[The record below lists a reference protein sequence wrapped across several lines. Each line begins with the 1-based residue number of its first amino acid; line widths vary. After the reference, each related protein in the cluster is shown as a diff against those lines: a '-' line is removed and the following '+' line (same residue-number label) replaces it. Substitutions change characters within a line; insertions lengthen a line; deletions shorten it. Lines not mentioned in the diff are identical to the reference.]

1 MQQLDPELFNEYSP
15 NLHSTAHITRSQ
27 QRRALLI
34 GITYTCLMI
43 FVVGLGSNLLYNWAR
58 QRIIQSSPLSA
69 IQEVTLADSPV
80 VTADGEPAVVVDVAG
95 QPAAVEEPSRATV
108 AGQRP
113 VNVLL
118 LGTDA
123 RPEDTEAARTDT
135 IILLTLDPQSKTGGM
150 LSLPRDL
157 WLPIP
162 NQNVTT
168 KINMAYVI
176 GENRNYAGGG
186 AQLAMDTVSS
196 FIGHPVDYYVRVNFH
211 GFTQIVDL
219 IGGIDIMVPHT
230 IHDDHYPTPDYG
242 TEVFHVDAGLQH
254 MDGETALKY
263 VRTRNTDDDYGRARR
278 QQLVIQAIADKVL
291 RADMIPALL
300 PKIPTLFYTMRSSID
315 TNIPMATQIEMA
327 QYLRT
332 ATPQNMRTLVL
343 DSDYGEETY
352 SEEGAWILLPD
363 RDRVRAALERFFAP
377 APDVAAGNADPS
389 WVRVEVLNGT
399 GQPGVAARTRTLLQS
414 YGWQV
419 VSIDDADRS
428 DYTNTLIINY
438 RAPDELVEKLSQE
451 LDVTPGSAELSADK
465 VNAIGTSPVDLRIVL
480 GRDILP
486 KLRE

>member
-1 MQQLDPELFNEYSP
+1 MQHIES
-15 NLHSTAHITRSQ
+15 NLSSKQPRNLPPPTYAARAN
-27 QRRALLI
+27 QRKALLI
-34 GITYTCLMI
+34 GGGYLCAVIL
-43 FVVGLGSNLLYNWAR
+43 VVGLGSNFLYNWAR
-58 QRIIQSSPLSA
+58 QRIVQSSPLNA
-69 IQEVTLADSPV
+69 LQEINVADNPVFATQDEPV
-80 VTADGEPAVVVDVAG
+80 VAVAQAD
-95 QPAAVEEPSRATV
+95 QSAAPEESNRTSVTSQHAI
-108 AGQRP
+108 
-113 VNVLL
+113 NVLL

-157 WLPIP
+157 WIPIP

-176 GENRNYAGGG
+176 GENRHYPGGG

-196 FIGHPVDYYVRVNFH
+196 CIGHPIDYYVRVNFH
-211 GFTQIVDL
+211 GFTQIIDL

-230 IHDDHYPTPDYG
+230 IHDDHYPTADYG

-254 MDGETALKY
+254 MDGDTALKY
-263 VRTRNTDDDYGRARR
+263 VRTRNTDDDYSRARR

-291 RADMIPALL
+291 RADMIPSLL

-343 DSDYGEETY
+343 DNDYGEETY

-363 RDRVRAALERFFAP
+363 RDRVRAALEHFFAP
-377 APDVAAGNADPS
+377 ATDSAEGNADPS

-428 DYTNTLIINY
+428 DYSNTLIINY
-438 RAPDELVEKLSQE
+438 RAPDALVDKLSQE
-451 LDVTPGSAELSADK
+451 LDVAPSSSPFSADQ
-465 VNAIGTSPVDLRIVL
+465 VNSIGTSSVDLRIVL

-486 KLRE
+486 KLHE

>member
-1 MQQLDPELFNEYSP
+1 MQHLESNLPNEYP
-15 NLHSTAHITRSQ
+15 HNLRPPTSATRAN
-27 QRRALLI
+27 QRKALLF
-34 GITYTCLMI
+34 GASYTFLMLL
-43 FVVGLGSNLLYNWAR
+43 VVGIGSSFLYNWAR
-58 QRIIQSSPLSA
+58 QRIVQSSPLSA
-69 IQEVTLADSPV
+69 IQEVNLAHSPAL
-80 VTADGEPAVVVDVAG
+80 TTDGEPVVAVN
-95 QPAAVEEPSRATV
+95 AADQSSAPEETNRTAV

-113 VNVLL
+113 LNVLL

-176 GENRNYAGGG
+176 GENRNYQGGG

-196 FIGHPVDYYVRVNFH
+196 FIGHPVDYYVRVNFN
-211 GFTQIVDL
+211 GFIQLVNL
-219 IGGIDIMVPHT
+219 IDGIDIMIPQT
-230 IHDDHYPTPDYG
+230 IHDDHYPTADYG
-242 TEVFHVDAGLQH
+242 TEVFHVEAGLQH

-343 DSDYGEETY
+343 DSAYGEETY

-363 RDRVRAALERFFAP
+363 RDRVRVALERFFAP
-377 APDVAAGNADPS
+377 ATGAAEGNADPS

-399 GQPGVAARTRTLLQS
+399 GQPGMAARTRTLLQS

-438 RAPDELVEKLSQE
+438 RAPDALVEKLSQE
-451 LDVTPGSAELSADK
+451 LDVTPGSSAFSADK
-465 VNAIGTSPVDLRIVL
+465 VNPIGTSPVDLRIVL

>member
-1 MQQLDPELFNEYSP
+1 MLNEYSRDP
-15 NLHSTAHITRSQ
+15 RPTNRTSRAH
-27 QRRALLI
+27 QRKAMLI
-34 GITYTCLMI
+34 GVTYTFAMI
-43 FVVGLGSNLLYNWAR
+43 LVVGLGSSFLYTWAR

-69 IQEVTLADSPV
+69 IQEIDLTDHLLSASNGEPV
-80 VTADGEPAVVVDVAG
+80 VVTDAAAQSAAPAEPDR
-95 QPAAVEEPSRATV
+95 AAVT
-108 AGQRP
+108 GQRP
-113 VNVLL
+113 INVLL

-162 NQNVTT
+162 NQSVTT

-176 GENRNYAGGG
+176 GENRKYPGGG

-196 FIGHPVDYYVRVNFH
+196 FIGHPVDYYVRVNFR

-230 IHDDHYPTPDYG
+230 IHDEQYPTPDYG

-363 RDRVRAALERFFAP
+363 RDRVRGALERFFAP
-377 APDVAAGNADPS
+377 AADVAAANADPS

-428 DYTNTLIINY
+428 DYANTLIINY
-438 RAPDELVEKLSQE
+438 RAPDALVQKLSQE
-451 LDVTPGSAELSADK
+451 LDVTSGSAALSADK
-465 VNAIGTSPVDLRIVL
+465 VNPVGTSPVDLRIVL